1 MPLQKLQLRP
11 GVNRE
16 STTLANEGTWFEM
29 DKVRFRSGYPEKLG
43 GWVKDNGPNTSALKP
58 PTGTIWGICRSLW
71 NWLNLAGFNL
81 LGFGT
86 NLKYYIQNGAGGGF
100 YDITPIR
107 DTAVA
112 VANAFTTNT
121 ATNTATQT
129 TLVVNDPGH
138 GAQTGDFVTI
148 SATSGPVNGV
158 PAANIDG
165 EHQITYLTSSTYSIV
180 VTGNASANS
189 TPAVSAT
196 FAYQIT
202 TGGAIFT
209 ANVGWGAG
217 FWSGS
222 SGPSAITTINGGI
235 AVTASS
241 TTPITVV
248 STTGFVASG
257 TIYIGTEGI
266 SYTAVTP
273 TTFAGTITR
282 GVGSTPAAHAN
293 GSSVYQYPSTATG
306 WGSPSTSGI
315 SIGQQLRL
323 WSESNFGQNLVL
335 NPRGAALYYWVVDT
349 NPNNFNRAQ
358 VLSPTN
364 TNTQNGVQYWLTDAY
379 CPTICNF
386 VMVSDAS
393 RFVIA
398 FGSNEFGSATLDPML
413 IRWSDA
419 ENILVWEPLETNDAG
434 FFRLST
440 GSEIIGAM
448 QARQEILVWTD
459 AALYSMQFT
468 VEWGFQ
474 ILADNISIAGPNA
487 MTSAANITYWM
498 GLDKFY
504 MYSGRVETLY
514 CPLRQYIFG
523 DINLQQQ
530 YQFFAGTNEG
540 FNEVWWFYC
549 SANSNTVD
557 RYVIYNHLERVWSYG
572 NLTRTAWLDTP
583 LRAFPSA
590 AGVVNGNAILISHEQ
605 GVDDASVNPPVAISS
620 YIQSADFDIGD
631 GHNYGFAWRMI
642 PDITFDGST
651 ADKPQ
656 VTFTLRPRQNPGSNY
671 NTADTPTVASK
682 QDYQGQRNYAVQ
694 QFTPIIYT
702 RVRGRQL
709 AFKVSSNDVG
719 VQWQLGVPSLD
730 VRPDGR
736 R

>member
-1 MPLQKLQLRP
+1 VPLQKLQLRP

-43 GWVKDNGPNTSALKP
+43 GWVKDSGPNISALKP
-58 PTGTIWGICRSLW
+58 STGTLWGVCRALW

-81 LGFGT
+81 MGLGT

-107 DTAVA
+107 DTATA

-121 ATNTATQT
+121 ATNSGGQT
-129 TLVVNDPGH
+129 TLVINDPGH

-148 SATSGPVNGV
+148 SATSGDVNGV
-158 PAANIDG
+158 LVANING

-180 VTGNASANS
+180 VTGTASS
-189 TPAVSAT
+189 SGTPAVSAT

-202 TGGAIFT
+202 TGSATFT
-209 ANVGWGAG
+209 VNVGWGAG
-217 FWSGS
+217 GWG
-222 SGPSAITTINGGI
+222 
-235 AVTASS
+235 
-241 TTPITVV
+241 
-248 STTGFVASG
+248 GFVGSG
-257 TIYIGTEGI
+257 T
-266 SYTAVTP
+266 P
-273 TTFAGTITR
+273 
-282 GVGSTPAAHAN
+282 
-293 GSSVYQYPSTATG
+293 TG
-306 WGSPSTSGI
+306 WGSPSTSGLG
-315 SIGQQLRL
+315 IGQQLRL
-323 WSESNFGQNLVL
+323 WSEANFGQNLVL
-335 NPRGAALYYWVVDT
+335 NPRGGALYYWVVDSS
-349 NPNNFNRAQ
+349 PNTFNRAQ
-358 VLSPTN
+358 ILSPTN
-364 TNTQNGVQYWLTDAY
+364 TNTQNSIQYWLTDAD
-379 CPTICNF
+379 CPSVCNF

-398 FGSNEFGSATLDPML
+398 FGCNDYGSATLDPML

-419 ENILVWEPLETNDAG
+419 ENVLVWAPLETNDAG
-434 FFRLST
+434 SYRLSN

-474 ILADNISIAGPNA
+474 ILADNISIASPNA
-487 MTSAANITYWM
+487 MTTAANITYWM

-549 SANSNTVD
+549 SANSNTID

-572 NLTRTAWLDTP
+572 NLIRTAWLDTP
-583 LRAFPSA
+583 LRNFPSA
-590 AGVVNGNAILISHEQ
+590 AGSESGNAILISHEQ

-631 GHNYGFAWRMI
+631 GHNYGFGWRMI

-651 ADKPQ
+651 VNNPS
-656 VTFTLRPRQNPGSNY
+656 VVFTLRPRQNPGANY
-671 NTADTPTVASK
+671 NTAGAPTVTST
-682 QDYQGQRNYAVQ
+682 QNYQSQRNYTVQ
-694 QFTPIIYT
+694 QFTQIVYT
-702 RVRGRQL
+702 RIRGRQM
-709 AFKVSSNDVG
+709 AFKVSSDGLG

-730 VRPDGR
+730 IRPDGR